1 MTVRIGSIVIGGTAL
16 VAVAAVLGLALGLL
30 YAWVINPVQWTDA
43 TPDLLRADYQTDY
56 LKAAIDSYSVNRD
69 VDLAVSRYQSLGA
82 AGPTTLAAIQ
92 ADPGEVSPAAVEEF
106 AATVTLYPTTP
117 GATPSA
123 TAAPPTTSI
132 TQYLLPVCGVTLV
145 LGLLLGGVLL
155 IRSRSGRRAPREAER
170 YGLPE
175 PGEDRVPYEVSS
187 PPSRPAGLDRPP
199 LATFR
204 TTYTLG
210 DDLYDDS
217 FSIESATGD
226 FLGECGVGIG
236 DLIGVGHQIGVFGA
250 VHGQTRRVCLLEGVA
265 PDGGRWHLAGDR
277 HQRRRVHQ
285 RVLERGDQVGRPR
298 SRSGHDHTDPATG
311 LGEALGHM
319 SGSLFVSCQ
328 DVADRAVDQ
337 GVIGGENGAAGH
349 PEHDVNPFVL
359 EAAK

>member
-236 DLIGVGHQIGVFGA
+236 DLIGVGEPKKVSAFEVWLFDKNDIQTVTKVLMSRYSHQDDASRNRMAAKGDPILAEPGA
-250 VHGQTRRVCLLEGVA
+250 VVTLETASLMVEARIVDLTYGGGALPADSFFERITIELRAASKLGV
-265 PDGGRWHLAGDR
+265 D
-277 HQRRRVHQ
+277 
-285 RVLERGDQVGRPR
+285 
-298 SRSGHDHTDPATG
+298 
-311 LGEALGHM
+311 
-319 SGSLFVSCQ
+319 
-328 DVADRAVDQ
+328 
-337 GVIGGENGAAGH
+337 
-349 PEHDVNPFVL
+349 
-359 EAAK
+359 

>member
-1 MTVRIGSIVIGGTAL
+1 
-16 VAVAAVLGLALGLL
+16 LL

-236 DLIGVGHQIGVFGA
+236 DLIGVGEPKKVSAFEVWLFDKNDIQTVTKVLMSRYSHQDDASRNRMAAKGDPILAEPGA
-250 VHGQTRRVCLLEGVA
+250 VVTLETASLMVEARIVDLTYGGGALPADSFFERITIELRAASKLGV
-265 PDGGRWHLAGDR
+265 D
-277 HQRRRVHQ
+277 
-285 RVLERGDQVGRPR
+285 
-298 SRSGHDHTDPATG
+298 
-311 LGEALGHM
+311 
-319 SGSLFVSCQ
+319 
-328 DVADRAVDQ
+328 
-337 GVIGGENGAAGH
+337 
-349 PEHDVNPFVL
+349 
-359 EAAK
+359 

>member
-155 IRSRSGRRAPREAER
+155 IIVG
-170 YGLPE
+170 
-175 PGEDRVPYEVSS
+175 
-187 PPSRPAGLDRPP
+187 
-199 LATFR
+199 
-204 TTYTLG
+204 
-210 DDLYDDS
+210 
-217 FSIESATGD
+217 
-226 FLGECGVGIG
+226 FL
-236 DLIGVGHQIGVFGA
+236 LITDYMTMLNAYALRFTPQW
-250 VHGQTRRVCLLEGVA
+250 LLE
-265 PDGGRWHLAGDR
+265 RL
-277 HQRRRVHQ
+277 
-285 RVLERGDQVGRPR
+285 
-298 SRSGHDHTDPATG
+298 
-311 LGEALGHM
+311 
-319 SGSLFVSCQ
+319 
-328 DVADRAVDQ
+328 
-337 GVIGGENGAAGH
+337 
-349 PEHDVNPFVL
+349 
-359 EAAK
+359 